1 MTELM
6 LILKNILLPIF
17 IVMFIGY
24 ILQIKFK
31 LDLNT
36 LAKLNIYLLV
46 PGFIFVKL
54 YETHFSGK
62 LFFYII
68 IFFLIYMFFL
78 FLISYILAKVL
89 KYNKAKRTTLT
100 NSVLFFNSG
109 NYGVPVN
116 DLVFKGDPL
125 AMSVQVIIL
134 TMQNIFTLQSLQV
147 GKLKALLGYFKMPII
162 YALLAGVLLN
172 YYEISVPQF
181 IWTPMNYIAEAM
193 IALALVL
200 LGAQIARI
208 KFKFE
213 WSSSYLYIILRLV
226 IGPIIALIIIKLM
239 NIEGIIGQALFIA
252 SAMPASVNSSVIAQ
266 EYNNYPEL
274 AAQMVFLSTLFS
286 TLTVTVVIYLSKILF

>member
-1 MTELM
+1 QKMTELM

-78 FLISYILAKVL
+78 FLLFLISYILAKVL

-134 TMQNIFTLQSLQV
+134 TMQNIFTFTYGIFSLQSLQV
-147 GKLKALLGYFKMPII
+147 GKLKA
-162 YALLAGVLLN
+162 
-172 YYEISVPQF
+172 
-181 IWTPMNYIAEAM
+181 
-193 IALALVL
+193 
-200 LGAQIARI
+200 
-208 KFKFE
+208 
-213 WSSSYLYIILRLV
+213 
-226 IGPIIALIIIKLM
+226 
-239 NIEGIIGQALFIA
+239 
-252 SAMPASVNSSVIAQ
+252 
-266 EYNNYPEL
+266 
-274 AAQMVFLSTLFS
+274 
-286 TLTVTVVIYLSKILF
+286 

>member
-54 YETHFSGK
+54 YETHFIGK

-68 IFFLIYMFFL
+68 IF
-78 FLISYILAKVL
+78 LISYILARVL
-89 KYNKAKRTTLT
+89 KYDKAKRTTLT

-125 AMSVQVIIL
+125 AMSVQVLIL
-134 TMQNIFTLQSLQV
+134 TMQNIFTFTYGIFSLQSLQV
-147 GKLKALLGYFKMPII
+147 GKLKALL
-162 YALLAGVLLN
+162 
-172 YYEISVPQF
+172 
-181 IWTPMNYIAEAM
+181 
-193 IALALVL
+193 
-200 LGAQIARI
+200 
-208 KFKFE
+208 
-213 WSSSYLYIILRLV
+213 
-226 IGPIIALIIIKLM
+226 
-239 NIEGIIGQALFIA
+239 
-252 SAMPASVNSSVIAQ
+252 
-266 EYNNYPEL
+266 
-274 AAQMVFLSTLFS
+274 
-286 TLTVTVVIYLSKILF
+286 